1 MLAAALAAAFPAEAM
16 TRATDYPGSVSLL
29 LESSSV
35 RHELGLCRSQIERLQ
50 GLRRCLK
57 SECQSILDAPAGT
70 TGLTVDQRLFGLID
84 RNNASALACLN
95 PDQFQQFHRIQ
106 NRLLGC
112 LMFVSP
118 QVQKQLCLTARQVAE
133 VEKIRLRGLEFVAE
147 VNRSF
152 DYGDLSR
159 SRRMA
164 TLRDYRMAQA
174 GELEK
179 ILTARQKTVFDQLAG
194 LP

>member
-1 MLAAALAAAFPAEAM
+1 LAVSFAAVFPAEAM

-29 LESSSV
+29 LESRSV
-35 RHELGLCRSQIERLQ
+35 RRELDLSRSQIERLQ
-50 GLRRCLK
+50 GLRRRLK
-57 SECQSILDAPAGT
+57 SECQSILDSPAGT
-70 TGLTVDQRLFGLID
+70 AGLTVDQRLFGLID
-84 RNNASALACLN
+84 RNNAAALACLN

-112 LMFVSP
+112 LMLVSP
-118 QVQKQLCLTARQVAE
+118 QVQKQLRLTPRQVAG

-152 DYGDLSR
+152 DHGDLSR
-159 SRRMA
+159 SRRA
-164 TLRDYRMAQA
+164 TILRDYRMAQA
-174 GELEK
+174 REFEQ
-179 ILTARQKTVFDQLAG
+179 ILTARQKAVFNQLAG